1 MPQLSQAL
9 ETDFYQLTM
18 AAAYFEAGVQSQA
31 TFSLF
36 CRELPPQRGYILAA
50 GLEQALD
57 FLENF
62 SFTPEDLAY
71 LESLGRFKPE
81 FLEHL
86 SRLRFSGEVW
96 AIPEGTVCF
105 PQEPLLE
112 VTAPILE
119 AQLVETHLINIINL
133 HSMLASKAARCQQAA
148 RGISCVDFSL
158 RRTQGM
164 DAGFAAARSSAIA
177 GFAGTSNVA
186 ASAQLGL
193 APIGTMAH
201 SFVEAREDEME
212 SFRIFARCFP
222 DHTVLLVDTYHVPT
236 GMERA
241 IQVAREMQEAGH
253 KLLGVRVDSGDLAQ
267 ASRLARE
274 MLDQAGLKDALVVV
288 SGSLDEFAIDDL
300 LERGAA
306 VDSFGV
312 GTKMGNSADAPYFDF
327 IYKMVSYQDRPTL
340 KLSPGKE
347 TWTAPKQVWR
357 RLDGQGVIA
366 GDTLGLRGE
375 ELTGQPLLQPVMRG
389 GRRLEPEPGWRRAQ
403 ERFRQQVA
411 TLPERCRRLRDPEPL
426 AVEISPGLKA
436 LQDKVIQSVRSNNHG
451 SDD

>member
-1 MPQLSQAL
+1 MPQLSKAL

-18 AAAYFEAGVQSQA
+18 AAAYFEAGVEAQA

-57 FLENF
+57 FLEGF
-62 SFTPEDLAY
+62 CFTPDDLAY
-71 LESLGRFKPE
+71 LKSLGRFKPA

-86 SRLRFSGEVW
+86 AGLRFSGEVW

-148 RGISCVDFSL
+148 QGRSCVDFSL

-186 ASAQLGL
+186 ASARLGL
-193 APIGTMAH
+193 VPVGTMAH

-236 GMERA
+236 GLERA
-241 IQVAREMQEAGH
+241 IEVARELRQAGH

-274 MLDQAGLKDALVVV
+274 MLDRAGLKDALVVV
-288 SGSLDEFAIDDL
+288 SGSLDEFAIAEL
-300 LERGAA
+300 LERGAV

-327 IYKMVSYQDRPTL
+327 IYKMVSYRDRPTL

-357 RLDGQGVIA
+357 RLDGRGLIA
-366 GDTLGLRGE
+366 ADTLGLRDEGLE
-375 ELTGQPLLQPVMRG
+375 GRPLLQPVMRG

-403 ERFRQQVA
+403 ERFQEEAA
-411 TLPERCRRLRDPEPL
+411 TLPPQCRRLRDPEPL
-426 AVEISPGLKA
+426 AVEISPGLES
-436 LQDKVIQSVRSNNHG
+436 LQEQIARTVRANNHH
-451 SDD
+451 